1 MTVLLILLYLAI
13 GLRLTRFLHRGRDA
27 EYVMRGDLLYDTPSL
42 AVVVGWPFFAFFMA
56 LGGLGLGVAWI
67 NLQVERFT
75 R

>member
-13 GLRLTRFLHRGRDA
+13 GLRLTRFLHRGRD
-27 EYVMRGDLLYDTPSL
+27 VRVDLPPSL